1 MAEEGTFG
9 SVSLIGRGVPIQGA
23 VKISASGISWKKSG
37 GGRSVDVPAKDIES
51 MSYTRTPSGIVVA
64 VRRKGADAL
73 RFKGLSGT
81 DIATVKELCASH
93 FDVELTRREMQL
105 NGRNWGEVALDGG
118 ALSFSVDGKDAF
130 EVATKDIAAVSLAT
144 KHEVV
149 MEFHM
154 DDTAAQASKDT
165 LVEMSFY
172 VPPTS
177 AEWGVEPDPED
188 PDHTGAKRL
197 ADAITDVADIDDATG
212 EAIAEFESVS
222 LIAPRG
228 KVTIELHAGFMRLT
242 GAAADFKIQY
252 TSIQRLFLL
261 DKPNEPQTYA
271 VMHLDP
277 PIRKGQTFYPHIVAV
292 FNANEELEIETN
304 ADEETRAKFP
314 KLEASYDGPSAGVFI
329 RILKAVAGCKLT
341 TSANCQFEAAGAGG
355 GKAVKASNKAEV
367 GHLFPLDKSFF
378 YLPKPAMLIPYAD
391 VDAVEFERHSGP
403 HAAATQRTFDIV
415 VSTKGGQ
422 DHTFHGIPKEEF
434 QNLVNFLTAKQLR
447 ITNVDAQARADRL
460 IDDDDDDDEDHH
472 AARLKASARAMDED
486 GHGGS
491 DSEEDEDFAA
501 GSDDESDGGE
511 PTDESE
517 SESGSGDESDEDAPA
532 KKRAKKSKSPA
543 KGKKGKGK
551 AKKDPNA
558 PKRPLSSYMI
568 FAGENRAKFVEEN
581 PGASIGDVGKAL
593 GAKWKE
599 MSAEDKARYEEK
611 AREAKAEYEKAMAAY
626 KASKGGED
634 DDGDDSN

>member
-1 MAEEGTFG
+1 MAACV
-9 SVSLIGRGVPIQGA
+9 VSCL
-23 VKISASGISWKKSG
+23 
-37 GGRSVDVPAKDIES
+37 
-51 MSYTRTPSGIVVA
+51 
-64 VRRKGADAL
+64 
-73 RFKGLSGT
+73 
-81 DIATVKELCASH
+81 
-93 FDVELTRREMQL
+93 
-105 NGRNWGEVALDGG
+105 
-118 ALSFSVDGKDAF
+118 
-130 EVATKDIAAVSLAT
+130 
-144 KHEVV
+144 
-149 MEFHM
+149 
-154 DDTAAQASKDT
+154 
-165 LVEMSFY
+165 
-172 VPPTS
+172 
-177 AEWGVEPDPED
+177 
-188 PDHTGAKRL
+188 
-197 ADAITDVADIDDATG
+197 
-212 EAIAEFESVS
+212 
-222 LIAPRG
+222 
-228 KVTIELHAGFMRLT
+228 
-242 GAAADFKIQY
+242 
-252 TSIQRLFLL
+252 
-261 DKPNEPQTYA
+261 
-271 VMHLDP
+271 
-277 PIRKGQTFYPHIVAV
+277 
-292 FNANEELEIETN
+292 
-304 ADEETRAKFP
+304 
-314 KLEASYDGPSAGVFI
+314 
-329 RILKAVAGCKLT
+329 
-341 TSANCQFEAAGAGG
+341 
-355 GKAVKASNKAEV
+355 
-367 GHLFPLDKSFF
+367 
-378 YLPKPAMLIPYAD
+378 
-391 VDAVEFERHSGP
+391 
-403 HAAATQRTFDIV
+403 DIV

-634 DDGDDSN
+634 DDGDESN

>member
-1 MAEEGTFG
+1 
-9 SVSLIGRGVPIQGA
+9 
-23 VKISASGISWKKSG
+23 
-37 GGRSVDVPAKDIES
+37 
-51 MSYTRTPSGIVVA
+51 
-64 VRRKGADAL
+64 
-73 RFKGLSGT
+73 
-81 DIATVKELCASH
+81 
-93 FDVELTRREMQL
+93 
-105 NGRNWGEVALDGG
+105 
-118 ALSFSVDGKDAF
+118 
-130 EVATKDIAAVSLAT
+130 
-144 KHEVV
+144 

-261 DKPNEPQTYA
+261 DKPNVPQTYA

-355 GKAVKASNKAEV
+355 GRPSRRPTRLRWAISSPSTN
-367 GHLFPLDKSFF
+367 
-378 YLPKPAMLIPYAD
+378 
-391 VDAVEFERHSGP
+391 HSSTSRNPPCSSPTRTWTRWSLNATGP

-460 IDDDDDDDEDHH
+460 IDDDDDDEDHH

-532 KKRAKKSKSPA
+532 KSAPRSPSPRRRVRR
-543 KGKKGKGK
+543 GRGRRRRI
-551 AKKDPNA
+551 PT
-558 PKRPLSSYMI
+558 RPSAAQLVHDLRGREPRQVRG
-568 FAGENRAKFVEEN
+568 GEPGSVHRRCREGARGQVE
-581 PGASIGDVGKAL
+581 GDVRRGQ
-593 GAKWKE
+593 GAV
-599 MSAEDKARYEEK
+599 R
-611 AREAKAEYEKAMAAY
+611 REGERGQGGVREGDGGVQ
-626 KASKGGED
+626 SVQGGED

>member
-37 GGRSVDVPAKDIES
+37 GGRSVDVPAKDIEA

-130 EVATKDIAAVSLAT
+130 EVATKDIHLSLAT

-261 DKPNEPQTYA
+261 DKPNVPQTYA
-271 VMHLDP
+271 AMHLDP

-460 IDDDDDDDEDHH
+460 IDDDDDD
-472 AARLKASARAMDED
+472 ARRIITRRGSSTSARAMDED

-517 SESGSGDESDEDAPA
+517 SESGSGDESDEDARRRSAP
-532 KKRAKKSKSPA
+532 RSPSPRRRVRR
-543 KGKKGKGK
+543 GRGRRRRI
-551 AKKDPNA
+551 PT
-558 PKRPLSSYMI
+558 RP
-568 FAGENRAKFVEEN
+568 
-581 PGASIGDVGKAL
+581 
-593 GAKWKE
+593 
-599 MSAEDKARYEEK
+599 SARSART
-611 AREAKAEYEKAMAAY
+611 
-626 KASKGGED
+626 
-634 DDGDDSN
+634 